1 MNGSRWFPE
10 PGSRWRLI
18 GIYLLLWAM
27 YAGSSGVIGWLGLP
41 LRHRELL
48 AADVWLFGAT
58 PAVAMQGWLPAW
70 GNDALSL
77 GYLGYHFYLH
87 WFLLEALV
95 GDGTW
100 RKMAGDL
107 LLGTFAA
114 GIAGYLIFPAATPE
128 AAFPELFR
136 APVQGHT
143 LTRWNAHLNAAMA
156 AKYDAFPSLHVLM
169 TLVLLGV
176 DWHHWRWRFWIMLPF
191 TLLMVAATLALRLHY
206 AVDLV
211 AGSVL
216 GFLVILRFY
225 RYARR

>member
-1 MNGSRWFPE
+1 
-10 PGSRWRLI
+10 
-18 GIYLLLWAM
+18 
-27 YAGSSGVIGWLGLP
+27 
-41 LRHRELL
+41 
-48 AADVWLFGAT
+48 
-58 PAVAMQGWLPAW
+58 
-70 GNDALSL
+70 
-77 GYLGYHFYLH
+77 
-87 WFLLEALV
+87 
-95 GDGTW
+95 
-100 RKMAGDL
+100 
-107 LLGTFAA
+107 
-114 GIAGYLIFPAATPE
+114 
-128 AAFPELFR
+128 
-136 APVQGHT
+136 
-143 LTRWNAHLNAAMA
+143 MA